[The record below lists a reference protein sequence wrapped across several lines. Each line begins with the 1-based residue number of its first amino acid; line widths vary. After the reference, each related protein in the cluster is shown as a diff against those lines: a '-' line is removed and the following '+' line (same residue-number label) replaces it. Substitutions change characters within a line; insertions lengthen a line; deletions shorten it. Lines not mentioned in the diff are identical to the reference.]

1 MNCKYAEPDSS
12 TIARYLSHMEAS
24 DLTNG
29 DLLKEIFPDL
39 NYRNQDNQSIL
50 HILVDNK
57 YNERKCVLAIKALL
71 YCGLNPNLQDDDGRN
86 FIQAALS
93 IGYSEAFIL
102 NIIAESLKYDL
113 DVNQVDKYGDTIM
126 YTAIYAY
133 HYRGGIESI
142 YDLLCSNGYDST
154 KIGRNGKDLLSA
166 LEEVPLKRYFYETQ
180 FESLKK
186 KFYKRCNALLQ
197 KENAMVTPTL
207 LDDEIEYLEHYGKI
221 LNYKDYAFQPT
232 IGREEELKN
241 LMITLAEDKK
251 SPLIVGNPGV
261 GKTAI
266 VDELAYRIK
275 RGQVPIFLQNKI
287 ILEVNLT
294 DLVAGCE
301 YVEFED
307 NVVDLIDRCKKLDA
321 DADVDVIVFIDDIHK
336 MFSIGSAKGMDNNV
350 ASILKDYIDRSSLK
364 VIGTTTEKEYQELIS
379 NDDLKRIFEKIII
392 KEPTENVLY
401 QIIDRVIEDYS
412 RKNGLF
418 FQNENE
424 KSDIVHILVDS
435 TLENGG
441 TSDDMIDKANNPDFA
456 ISIIDKAFAFAKV
469 YDSEFITPEHFIE
482 GLECC
487 DGIVEYAR
495 CQAIASLRNLNTSIS
510 SPVKRVLN
518 KDRSKFEK

>member
-12 TIARYLSHMEAS
+12 TIARYLSHMEAD
-24 DLTNG
+24 DLANG

-71 YCGLNPNLQDDDGRN
+71 YYGLNPNLQDDDGRN
-86 FIQAALS
+86 FIQAALFT
-93 IGYSEAFIL
+93 GYSEAFIL
-102 NIIAESLKYDL
+102 NIIAESLKYGL

-294 DLVAGCE
+294 DLVAG
-301 YVEFED
+301 
-307 NVVDLIDRCKKLDA
+307 
-321 DADVDVIVFIDDIHK
+321 
-336 MFSIGSAKGMDNNV
+336 
-350 ASILKDYIDRSSLK
+350 
-364 VIGTTTEKEYQELIS
+364 
-379 NDDLKRIFEKIII
+379 
-392 KEPTENVLY
+392 
-401 QIIDRVIEDYS
+401 
-412 RKNGLF
+412 
-418 FQNENE
+418 
-424 KSDIVHILVDS
+424 
-435 TLENGG
+435 
-441 TSDDMIDKANNPDFA
+441 
-456 ISIIDKAFAFAKV
+456 
-469 YDSEFITPEHFIE
+469 
-482 GLECC
+482 
-487 DGIVEYAR
+487 
-495 CQAIASLRNLNTSIS
+495 
-510 SPVKRVLN
+510 
-518 KDRSKFEK
+518 